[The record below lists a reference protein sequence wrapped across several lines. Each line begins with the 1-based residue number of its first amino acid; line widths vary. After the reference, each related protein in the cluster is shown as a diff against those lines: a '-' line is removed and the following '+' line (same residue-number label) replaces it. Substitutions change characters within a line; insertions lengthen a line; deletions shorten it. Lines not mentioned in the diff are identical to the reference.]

1 MNFVSWQRVFVW
13 LGGGAFVASL
23 AFGMYS
29 YVVTWS
35 NEGTLRPSSIAVNVA
50 LFTLFAAHHSIFAQP
65 RIKAWVTRVVPAHL
79 VRSVYVW
86 IASVLFIIVCAAWLP
101 VGAELYRVTGAA
113 AAALAAVQLAGVAC
127 VAASARIIDP
137 LELAGIRQRVRNE
150 TLQIKG
156 PYRWVRH
163 PIYLGWIVA
172 VFAAA
177 HMTGD
182 RLLFA
187 IVSSAY
193 LLIAMPWE
201 ERTLQ
206 REFPLEYA
214 AYCRRVKWRV
224 VPYVY

>member
-1 MNFVSWQRVFVW
+1 LDTNFQRSFVW

-23 AFGMYS
+23 AFVVYS
-29 YVVTWS
+29 YLFTWS
-35 NEGTLRPSSIAVNVA
+35 TEGAFRPWSIAVNLA
-50 LFTLFAAHHSIFAQP
+50 LFALFAAHHSVFAQP
-65 RIKAWVTRVVPAHL
+65 RVKAWLTRLVPAHL

-86 IASVLFIIVCAAWLP
+86 TASLLFIIVCAAWLP
-101 VGAELYRVTGAA
+101 VGPELYRATGAA
-113 AAALAAVQLAGVAC
+113 ALVLGAVQLAGVGC
-127 VAASARIIDP
+127 VAASARVIDP
-137 LELAGIRQRVRNE
+137 LELAGIRPRARNE
-150 TLQIKG
+150 ALQIKG

-172 VFAAA
+172 VFGAA

-187 IVSSAY
+187 IVSSTY

-214 AYCRRVKWRV
+214 AYRRQVRWRV